1 MKKLENYASI
11 EVKEELLKAKDSVN
25 KRRPSLVASQLH
37 RAPLFKKLFKRTST
51 GIQDN
56 GRVGP
61 EAVFERDAFGE
72 GFGGDQGDQD
82 NDELDELS
90 FIDEFDLPVLREARE
105 SQSSTE
111 QRRLTFDQKSKPV
124 FNNVSKR

>member
-25 KRRPSLVASQLH
+25 KRRPTLIASQAH
-37 RAPLFKKLFKRTST
+37 IAPLFKKLLKRTST
-51 GIQDN
+51 GIQDK

-61 EAVFERDAFGE
+61 EADFERDAFGE

-82 NDELDELS
+82 NDELS

-105 SQSSTE
+105 SQSSFE
-111 QRRLTFDQKSKPV
+111 QRRSTFDQKSKPV
-124 FNNVSKR
+124 FNTNVSKR